1 MKTICNLFLVVLSFV
16 FLSACTSG
24 SSNEQKEL
32 EAATEETKLTTTS
45 EEKKKDEKY
54 GAEITVENAIAVSEI
69 PAILAKQDSAEL
81 KVIGKIGECCQKK
94 GCWMKVPIS
103 DDQEM
108 FVRFKDYGFFV
119 PMDSEGKEIVM
130 EGQVKKE
137 VIPVAQLRH
146 YAEDAGKS
154 KEEIEKITE
163 DEVKITFM
171 ATGVIIKG

>member
-1 MKTICNLFLVVLSFV
+1 MNKIIKLSLVVFSF
-16 FLSACTSG
+16 FYLSACNSDKKETA
-24 SSNEQKEL
+24 NEVNQEVNSTDSEATKTDTKE
-32 EAATEETKLTTTS
+32 
-45 EEKKKDEKY
+45 EKY
-54 GAEITVENAIAVSEI
+54 GAEITLENAIAVSEI
-69 PAILAKQDSAEL
+69 PALLAKQDSAEI

-103 DDQEM
+103 EDQEM

-130 EGQVKKE
+130 EGLVKKE
-137 VIPVAQLRH
+137 VIPMAQLRH

-163 DEVKITFM
+163 DEIKITFM

>member
-1 MKTICNLFLVVLSFV
+1 MKTLLNLFLIIFSFV
-16 FLSACTSG
+16 YLSACTS
-24 SSNEQKEL
+24 
-32 EAATEETKLTTTS
+32 ATSTNKDENNQIISQTDT
-45 EEKKKDEKY
+45 KDEKY
-54 GAEITVENAIAVSEI
+54 GAEITLENAIAVTEI

-103 DDQEM
+103 ETQEM
-108 FVRFKDYGFFV
+108 FVRFQDYGFFV

-130 EGQVKKE
+130 EGKVKKE
-137 VIPVAQLRH
+137 IIPVAQLRH
-146 YAEDAGKS
+146 YAEDAGKT

-163 DEVKITFM
+163 DEVKISFM